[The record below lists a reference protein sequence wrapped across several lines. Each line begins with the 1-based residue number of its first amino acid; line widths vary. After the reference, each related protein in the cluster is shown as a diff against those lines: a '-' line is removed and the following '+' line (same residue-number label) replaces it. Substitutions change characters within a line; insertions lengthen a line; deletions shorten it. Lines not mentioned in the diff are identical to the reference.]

1 MDYKDA
7 FPDVPENAWFMKAV
21 IWANEA
27 GVVTGYTDSGL
38 FGPADNIT
46 REQMAVM
53 MYRYVNKKGYD
64 LGEKAD
70 FSSYPDAGSVS
81 EFAYEAM
88 RWCVGNRIITG
99 DNGMLN
105 PQGYANRAE
114 CATIVSRFLKL
125 YDK

>member
-1 MDYKDA
+1 
-7 FPDVPENAWFMKAV
+7 
-21 IWANEA
+21 
-27 GVVTGYTDSGL
+27 
-38 FGPADNIT
+38 
-46 REQMAVM
+46 MAVM